1 MKLRGNKFITLCKAA
16 HITVNFLTKR
26 YFIKGF
32 NSYAKINGEEQ
43 AFEALDKLKTLNL
56 NEERLKQVKEEDDF
70 QVMLKEALE
79 A

>member
-1 MKLRGNKFITLCKAA
+1 LQSELI
-16 HITVNFLTKR
+16 
-26 YFIKGF
+26 GF

-43 AFEALDKLKTLNL
+43 AFEALDKLKALNL